1 MIVST
6 PDQCTS
12 INLMKL
18 FHSYFTAEYD
28 IQIKRCFAFD
38 ETDTALTLVDDKG
51 CSVDRLI
58 SEFTYD
64 KSSGSA
70 EATLYSMFR
79 LPHSNRTYFQC
90 DVSIC
95 LGTCPAIKCTDADD
109 SLKLQNEGQLESIE
123 SEAIDPFEAGEDDT
137 VTTST
142 SVFVAQPGSVES
154 ASAVFSSGFGPG
166 DSDWLKWLCIAF
178 GILFGVMLLIN
189 IFLCSAMTCSC
200 TRSEIIEKEPSV
212 YDDYR

>member
-1 MIVST
+1 MGDPIRKIDTV
-6 PDQCTS
+6 
-12 INLMKL
+12 LEGHRYKL
-18 FHSYFTAEYD
+18 RAQVIEHDPEYD

-90 DVSIC
+90 EVTICKDRCPKVNCADVNEQ
-95 LGTCPAIKCTDADD
+95 
-109 SLKLQNEGQLESIE
+109 LKLQAEGQLTTIE
-123 SEAIDPFEAGEDDT
+123 DEADPFEAAPDDS

-142 SVFVAQPGSVES
+142 SVFIAQPDPQQV
-154 ASAVFSSGFGPG
+154 
-166 DSDWLKWLCIAF
+166 
-178 GILFGVMLLIN
+178 
-189 IFLCSAMTCSC
+189 
-200 TRSEIIEKEPSV
+200 
-212 YDDYR
+212 